1 MATAS
6 TSLPQ
11 PSPLRAILA
20 QGVAIPA
27 AILAM
32 LSMVVLPLPPLVLM
46 LAPVPVPVALML
58 NAVGSPSKSLEPP
71 VLIIVT
77 F

>member
-1 MATAS
+1 MPVELCTKAPA
-6 TSLPQ
+6 
-11 PSPLRAILA
+11 PLLLVMNA
-20 QGVAIPA
+20 PT
-27 AILAM
+27 
-32 LSMVVLPLPPLVLM
+32 PLPPLVLM